1 MENRIYLG
9 LGSNKGDRLGSL
21 IKAVE
26 KINDSPNCDVNK
38 VSAVYES
45 RPFGNVEQPDFL
57 NAVIEIST
65 EYSPEE
71 LIGFIKMI
79 ETKIGRTGVD
89 KKWGPREIDI
99 DILFYNQLIYNEKN
113 LVIPHTEILK
123 RDFVILP
130 LIEIAPG
137 FIHPVINKRL
147 MEINLE
153 KIEKHILAKSDYKL
167 I

>member
-9 LGSNKGDRLGSL
+9 LGSNKGDRLGFL
-21 IKAVE
+21 IKAID
-26 KINDSPNCDVNK
+26 KINDSPNCNVIK

-45 RPFGNVEQPDFL
+45 SPLGNVEQPDFL
-57 NAVIEIST
+57 NAAIEIST
-65 EYSPEE
+65 GYSPEE
-71 LIGFIKMI
+71 LFGFLKMI
-79 ETKIGRTGVD
+79 ETGLGRKVAD

-99 DILFYNQLIYNEKN
+99 DILFYNQLIYDKKN

-137 FIHPVINKRL
+137 FSHPVINKRL

-153 KIEKHILAKSDYKL
+153 QIEKHVFAKFDFKL